1 MRTDFMIVS
10 FFIGASMFVS
20 GCGKSQP
27 PAAPLASSAEV
38 QAEGPLPELEQ
49 NKVEPFN
56 LTIPKDPSEVQVFEN
71 SDDDHQRIS
80 EEEKQLLFPPATD

>member
-1 MRTDFMIVS
+1 MA
-10 FFIGASMFVS
+10 ASILAS

-27 PAAPLASSAEV
+27 PAAPLAPSVEV

-56 LTIPKDPSEVQVFEN
+56 VKVPEDLSRVQVFEN
-71 SDDDHQRIS
+71 RDDEHQKIS

>member
-1 MRTDFMIVS
+1 MA
-10 FFIGASMFVS
+10 ASILAS

-27 PAAPLASSAEV
+27 PAAPLAPSVEV

-56 LTIPKDPSEVQVFEN
+56 VTIPEDSSKVQVFEN
-71 SDDDHQRIS
+71 RDDDHQKMS

>member
-1 MRTDFMIVS
+1 MKTDVLILS
-10 FFIGASMFVS
+10 FFIGTSMLAS

-27 PAAPLASSAEV
+27 PAAPLAPSAEV

-49 NKVEPFN
+49 NKIEPFN
-56 LTIPKDPSEVQVFEN
+56 LTAAKDPSEVQVFEN
-71 SDDDHQRIS
+71 HDDDHQQIS